1 MQHGSLAMVSRAQ
14 NVRIANS
21 DLRRVNT
28 RSVGLLSASTLA
40 LQQIGSFLFERFTKT
55 TATLVFKYHV

>member
-21 DLRRVNT
+21 DLRGVNT

-40 LQQIGSFLFERFTKT
+40 LQQIGSFLFERFTKNK
-55 TATLVFKYHV
+55 ATLVFKYHV

>member
-21 DLRRVNT
+21 DLRGVNT